1 MRITVAGL
9 AAIAVVIAVAG
20 CSSSVAVSEPAAGPS
35 AAAEVAA
42 AAENPFFTKLNE
54 PIAYSDVTAQ
64 HVTDYAAIVHAS
76 TRKRAAEIRSVE
88 QPAFD
93 NVIRA
98 FDEMASE
105 LQKASR
111 NSFMLFWV
119 SPDAATREAGLAA
132 YKSLDSL
139 STTLFSD
146 SKIFVRLVSV
156 ASSEVLTGH
165 RKSLADDLLR
175 SMRREGAELDPQN
188 LERFKA
194 LREEINELTTR
205 YSTNMNS
212 DIPTLVLDE
221 AGVRGLPES
230 FKTRYAKGEGRYEI
244 PVMPATSAPL
254 MSNAAE
260 EETRK
265 RYYLAN
271 STRAADKNL
280 PILNELMAKRHQLA
294 QLMGHASFADYAL
307 EANMAERPAAV
318 WEFLEDLTART
329 REKAIADL
337 AELKETRRAMDG
349 VSPDAPLS
357 PWDQAYYRNEIL
369 KSRYNVDAEKVREYL
384 PLSEALR
391 GMMDLYQELLG
402 YEFRRI
408 ENPSVWHDEVEAYE
422 VYESGRLAGRFYLD
436 LFPRPN
442 KESWFYGVPL
452 TPGRLRADGYEL
464 PSTMLLGNF
473 TRPSGE
479 LPSLVTH
486 AELRTLFHEFGH
498 IMNSIAW
505 KGEFALQSRSLP
517 DFGEAMSQIFEN
529 WIWDY
534 QVLSSFAKHYAT
546 GEVLPREL
554 FDNML
559 AARNLSSGLS
569 AQGGLRSAVYD
580 MMLYNRYDPAAP
592 HDTDALWTSIADR
605 FVYAPFVEGTHPQA
619 SWIHINTH
627 PVYYYGYIWSR
638 VYAEDMFTQFESS
651 GLWDAATGR
660 RYRQLILANGTQ
672 RPIVDVVEEFLG
684 RPMSNE
690 AYIRSLGLG
699 AAD

>member
-1 MRITVAGL
+1 MRVIVAGL
-9 AAIAVVIAVAG
+9 LFLAVVIVFAG
-20 CSSSVAVSEPAAGPS
+20 CRSSAVSEPAGPLTAADQRAAGG
-35 AAAEVAA
+35 
-42 AAENPFFTKLNE
+42 NPFFTKLNE
-54 PIAYSDVTAQ
+54 PVAYGDVTAQ
-64 HVTDYAAIVHAS
+64 HVSDYAASIHAS
-76 TRKRAAEIRSVE
+76 TLKRAEEIANVE
-88 QPAFD
+88 QPAFE
-93 NVIRA
+93 NVIRD
-98 FDEMASE
+98 FDEMVSE

-139 STTLFSD
+139 STNLYSD
-146 SKIFVRLVSV
+146 SNIFKRV
-156 ASSEVLTGH
+156 AAVAGSGALTGH
-165 RKSLADDLLR
+165 RKSFADDLIR
-175 SMRREGAELDPQN
+175 AMRREGAELDPQA

-221 AGVRGLPES
+221 AGARGLPES
-230 FKTRYAKGEGRYEI
+230 FKARYAKGEGRYEI
-244 PVMPATSAPL
+244 PVMPATGAPV

-260 EETRK
+260 EETRR
-265 RYYLAN
+265 RYYIAN
-271 STRAADKNL
+271 ATRAAEQNL

-294 QLMGHASFADYAL
+294 QLMGDASFADYAL
-307 EANMAERPAAV
+307 EANMAEKPEAV
-318 WEFLEDLTART
+318 WEFLDDLTART
-329 REKAIADL
+329 REKAVADL
-337 AELKETRRAMDG
+337 AELKEIRRTMTG
-349 VSPDAPLS
+349 VSPDVPLS
-357 PWDQAYYRNEIL
+357 PWDQSYYRNTIL

-402 YEFRRI
+402 YEFRHI
-408 ENPSVWHDEVEAYE
+408 ENPSVWHEEVEAYE
-422 VYESGRLAGRFYLD
+422 VYEDGRLAGRFYLD
-436 LFPRPN
+436 LFPRPD

-452 TPGRLRADGYEL
+452 TSGRMRADGYEI
-464 PSTMLLGNF
+464 PVTMLLGNF
-473 TRPSGE
+473 TRPTDE

-498 IMNSIAW
+498 IMNSVAW
-505 KGEFALQSRSLP
+505 KGELALQSDSLP

-534 QVLSSFAKHYAT
+534 QVLSSFARHYAT
-546 GEVLPREL
+546 SEVLPREL

-580 MMLYNRYDPAAP
+580 MMLYNRYDPETP
-592 HDTDALWTSIADR
+592 HDTDALWTSIAGR
-605 FVYAPFVEGTHPQA
+605 FVYAPYVEGTHPQA

-627 PVYYYGYIWSR
+627 PVYYYGYIWSK
-638 VYAEDMFTQFESS
+638 VYAEDMFTQFETH
-651 GLWDAATGR
+651 GLWDGATGR
-660 RYRQLILANGTQ
+660 RYRDLILANGTQ
-672 RPIVDVVEEFLG
+672 RPIVEVVEEFLG
-684 RPMSNE
+684 RPVSNE

-699 AAD
+699 TSE